1 MQTFH
6 CSRIVTTG
14 TALSTFTIEMN
25 SLIDWRTSMNL
36 TRFSVNKQLKTS
48 LLDVFKEDAS
58 VELISLPG
66 YPTCKFNIKFVTLHD
81 EIYSFFIN

>member
-6 CSRIVTTG
+6 CSRINTTG

-36 TRFSVNKQLKTS
+36 TRCSVNKQLKMS
-48 LLDVFKEDAS
+48 LLDAFKDDVS
-58 VELISLPG
+58 VELISHTG
-66 YPTCKFNIKFVTLHD
+66 YPTCKFNTKADFALL
-81 EIYSFFIN
+81 